1 MTDLPVRV
9 YSPGKVLGS
18 PRQLFREMFRDLWAS
33 RELAWRLF
41 VRDLSAQ
48 YRQTFLGYIW
58 AFLPPLISSVTFIF
72 LNSQGIIHIATG
84 IPYPAFA
91 MMGTLLWQGFV
102 DALQSPVNSI
112 TQAKP
117 MLAKINF
124 PREAILLAGSYLV
137 GFNFL
142 IRLVLLI
149 IVMFWW
155 KVIPG
160 YGLAL
165 FIPAVIAL
173 VTCGMATGLILV
185 PIASLYGDVGRAI
198 AIVITFWMLLTP
210 VVYPPQTTGLAGLL
224 TKWNPVSSL
233 IVTARESLTNQPLS
247 MLPQFF
253 GVFGAS
259 IVLLFIGWIGY
270 RVAMP
275 HIIVRLG
282 G

>member
-1 MTDLPVRV
+1 
-9 YSPGKVLGS
+9 
-18 PRQLFREMFRDLWAS
+18 MFRDLWAS
-33 RELAWRLF
+33 RELAWRIF
-41 VRDLSAQ
+41 VRDISSQ
-48 YRQTFLGYIW
+48 YRQTFLGYVW

-72 LNSQGIIHIATG
+72 LNSQGIIQVTGTG

-91 MMGTLLWQGFV
+91 LMGTLLWQVFM
-102 DALQSPVNSI
+102 DALQSPIQS
-112 TQAKP
+112 TAQAKP

-137 GFNFL
+137 GLNFM

-149 IVMFWW
+149 IVMLWW
-155 KVIPG
+155 QVIPG
-160 YGLAL
+160 IGLAL

-173 VTCGMATGLILV
+173 FTCGLAIGLILA
-185 PIASLYGDVGRAI
+185 PIASLYGDVSRAI
-198 AIVITFWMLLTP
+198 SIITQFWMLLTP
-210 VVYPPQTTGLAGLL
+210 VVYPPLTTGLAGTLVA
-224 TKWNPVSSL
+224 WNPVSPL
-233 IVTARESLTNQPLS
+233 IVTARESLTNQPFT

-253 GVFGAS
+253 IVFGAS
-259 IVLLFIGWIGY
+259 VVLLFIAWFVY